1 MSARDLIDVLD
12 TEGPAAPP
20 RPNGE
25 LLFEAPWEAR
35 LFGITMSLFESGLF
49 EWEEFRNLL
58 IDEIQIW
65 EAAGHP
71 EEEWRYYERW
81 AAAFERLLAVKAL
94 CAAPELVNRAAEFAE
109 RPDGHD
115 H

>member
-1 MSARDLIDVLD
+1 MTTRELIDVLD

-35 LFGITMSLFESGLF
+35 LFGITMSMFEAGLF
-49 EWEEFRNLL
+49 EWEEFRELL
-58 IDEIQIW
+58 IDEIQSW

-81 AAAFERLLAVKAL
+81 AAAFERLLAGKAL
-94 CAAPELVNRAAEFAE
+94 CAAPELQERASAFAE
-109 RPDGHD
+109 RPHGHD

>member
-1 MSARDLIDVLD
+1 MPTRELMEVLD

-35 LFGITMSLFESGLF
+35 LFGITMSLFEAGLF
-49 EWEEFRNLL
+49 EWEEFRQLL
-58 IDEIQIW
+58 IDEIQSR

-71 EEEWRYYERW
+71 ETEWHYYERW
-81 AAAFERLLAVKAL
+81 AAAFERLLAGKSL
-94 CAAPELVNRAAEFAE
+94 CAAPELLERTSEFAA
-109 RPDGHD
+109 RPHGHD